1 MPAGTEA
8 GLAATAAVSAA
19 PARSPVAARAAG
31 AVTPPARIIPAT
43 TATAASPTA
52 IRMRHLLPRPDEVT
66 RILSVRPPS
75 GCGLRLNF
83 LPSGCVLRLET
94 VSVTPFAWRA
104 PARGVSLHWIP
115 ERDTMVGMDSWCP
128 SCGYSV
134 EPGTRFC
141 GGCGQQI
148 AAQDGAS
155 AAQSSTVT
163 MQSPP
168 APFPGYAAPAAL
180 PAPAAPLSAPPPPA
194 GSPSPW
200 PPPPTGAPVQPP
212 APGQQPGAGPSPISD
227 TLEQMLRPQ
236 GLFQNRLPPPV
247 DWQQNYPPPGAV
259 PPGGQFP
266 PGAPYQPGGQFP
278 PPPGNQYPATG
289 AFQQTAAPPA
299 WPQAPT
305 GAMPATGAPGQPA
318 GPGQPGF
325 PGGGQWP
332 QGGAYQG
339 PYAGAQFGQEQFP
352 QGQFGP
358 GTQFGPDGMP
368 AGGASGGGLLGKLPF
383 KRPLIPLAVGGGVIV
398 VVVAALLLSSQG
410 GGGTSTNH
418 GGTGTA
424 AGGGATPTASTSTG
438 TTALTQQ
445 QAAPSLAGLL
455 AQSGTDHADVNAAVT
470 NVEGC
475 KGLAAD
481 AKTFNKAAANRRTL
495 LSKLA

>member
-1 MPAGTEA
+1 MPLGTVITRFRLSPGVVSTTYAVITLVTEPIGRLITDERDQRLAPVAAFASSAKCDRMPTGTEA
-8 GLAATAAVSAA
+8 GFAATAASFAA
-19 PARSPVAARAAG
+19 VARSPVAARAAG

-180 PAPAAPLSAPPPPA
+180 PAPVAPMPAPAAPAPPPPA
-194 GSPSPW
+194 GSPLPW
-200 PPPPTGAPVQPP
+200 APPPTGAPVQPP
-212 APGQQPGAGPSPISD
+212 APGQQP
-227 TLEQMLRPQ
+227 
-236 GLFQNRLPPPV
+236 
-247 DWQQNYPPPGAV
+247 
-259 PPGGQFP
+259 
-266 PGAPYQPGGQFP
+266 
-278 PPPGNQYPATG
+278 
-289 AFQQTAAPPA
+289 
-299 WPQAPT
+299 
-305 GAMPATGAPGQPA
+305 
-318 GPGQPGF
+318 
-325 PGGGQWP
+325 
-332 QGGAYQG
+332 
-339 PYAGAQFGQEQFP
+339 
-352 QGQFGP
+352 
-358 GTQFGPDGMP
+358 
-368 AGGASGGGLLGKLPF
+368 
-383 KRPLIPLAVGGGVIV
+383 
-398 VVVAALLLSSQG
+398 
-410 GGGTSTNH
+410 
-418 GGTGTA
+418 
-424 AGGGATPTASTSTG
+424 
-438 TTALTQQ
+438 
-445 QAAPSLAGLL
+445 
-455 AQSGTDHADVNAAVT
+455 
-470 NVEGC
+470 
-475 KGLAAD
+475 
-481 AKTFNKAAANRRTL
+481 
-495 LSKLA
+495 